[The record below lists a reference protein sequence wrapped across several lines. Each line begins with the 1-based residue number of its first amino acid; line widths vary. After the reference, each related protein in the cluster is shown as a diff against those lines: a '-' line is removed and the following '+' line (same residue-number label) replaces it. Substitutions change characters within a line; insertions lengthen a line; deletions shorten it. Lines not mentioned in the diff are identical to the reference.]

1 MRPFGVVRPRPE
13 REICVIASLAHL
25 AGTTDVSAVL
35 YLRTWRLVGP
45 RHTLVRAEMSAP
57 EIDPVPRL
65 AASFPR
71 STSIRSLSARR
82 ANCRFMNHAVFGD
95 PHHILLNQMLK

>member
-1 MRPFGVVRPRPE
+1 
-13 REICVIASLAHL
+13 
-25 AGTTDVSAVL
+25 
-35 YLRTWRLVGP
+35 
-45 RHTLVRAEMSAP
+45 MSAP